1 VWAYIEGGMG
11 SVTRAL
17 AESAKAAGATI
28 VTDCVVDEIL
38 TEGDKAVG
46 VKAVLADG
54 VTPLYAHTIL
64 TNANPHH
71 TFTELVPAGALQ
83 EGEGVVDYLFIT
95 SCSSPWDEA
104 LSNNRNYSPS
114 PQRLSCPARSASI
127 SNTPTTAA
135 AHSR

>member
-1 VWAYIEGGMG
+1 MG
-11 SVTRAL
+11 SITRAL
-17 AESAKAAGATI
+17 AESAKAAGVTI

-71 TFTELVPAGALQ
+71 TFTELVPAGVFANGGNFIIYLPLFGLHLKTSSLQ
-83 EGEGVVDYLFIT
+83 IIAV
-95 SCSSPWDEA
+95 
-104 LSNNRNYSPS
+104 
-114 PQRLSCPARSASI
+114 
-127 SNTPTTAA
+127 
-135 AHSR
+135 AH